1 MKKILKLIGFGV
13 PMLVLIIIVGLFIY
27 SRGSYTALPE
37 MDDALAMLDDSS
49 FDYYEDRD
57 EIRYTV
63 DNPLKNIIIIPG
75 GLVEPDSY
83 RYLAALLAKEGYNV
97 VIAKAIFNLAIL
109 NPWIGKQFISD
120 SLDNVVIGHSLGGVT
135 ASSVFSG
142 MNEIDAFVFLGSYP
156 IKDVSHANTLFLEAE
171 FDLGMDLEA
180 LEDNMKFVNEDT
192 NTRIFIEGGNHA
204 QYGWYGPQKGDGEAT
219 LTTFEQQNLVANYIF
234 DFLTGNE

>member
-1 MKKILKLIGFGV
+1 MKKILKIIGIGILTLLLI
-13 PMLVLIIIVGLFIY
+13 MIIGLFIY

-37 MDDALAMLDDSS
+37 MDDALALLDDSS
-49 FDYYEDRD
+49 YEYYEDRD

-83 RYLAALLAKEGYNV
+83 SYLAALLAKEGYNV

-109 NPWIGKQFISD
+109 NPWIGKEFISD
-120 SLDNVVIGHSLGGVT
+120 SLDNIVIGHSLGGVT
-135 ASSVFSG
+135 ASMVFSG
-142 MNEIDAFVFLGSYP
+142 LEEIDGFVFLGSYP
-156 IKDVSHANTLFLEAE
+156 IKDVSTASTLFLEAE
-171 FDLGMDLEA
+171 FDLGMDPEA
-180 LEDNMKFVNEDT
+180 LEDSMKFVNEDT

-219 LTTFEQQNLVANYIF
+219 LTTFEQQNLVANYIL
-234 DFLTGNE
+234 DFLNGNE